1 MINTFV
7 KMLCI
12 SRYNYEWIYTGVRYY
27 YDDIYNVYQET
38 DLSEIQF
45 SKLNDG
51 G

>member
-1 MINTFV
+1 
-7 KMLCI
+7 MLCI

-27 YDDIYNVYQET
+27 YNDYQET
-38 DLSEIQF
+38 DVSEIQF